1 MFQGPDAKVCIY
13 AYVLFTALLTFFF
26 VVIEARIQGSF
37 P

>member
-13 AYVLFTALLTFFF
+13 AYALFTDLLTFFL